1 MSVLC
6 TVIVKNTR
14 QRKYFY
20 VQSVEW
26 SFSSES
32 SYQRM
37 NLTKTTQSSFKW
49 SSLSPTLHRT
59 RSRISHRICINLNSA
74 LLHILNLLSFTNI
87 FHTLGKC
94 DIFCFF
100 LSHSSR
106 LDMKQYIENENNGT
120 QKYLVSGISY
130 ALKFN
135 LFLSINF
142 YPLPSPSPWNTMNDV

>member
-14 QRKYFY
+14 QRKYSY
-20 VQSVEW
+20 VQRCWKE
-26 SFSSES
+26 FFFRK
-32 SYQRM
+32 YNRM

-120 QKYLVSGISY
+120 QKYLVSQGY
-130 ALKFN
+130 PTLWN
-135 LFLSINF
+135 SICF
-142 YPLPSPSPWNTMNDV
+142 WV